1 MRNKFSISGSLHQ
14 RRKKSRKD
22 KQIVNNSLHW
32 SAVGNGSRTMVDDG
46 EVAGT
51 QQFEATS
58 PQVTHTKKK
67 SRWSVILKP
76 WKWRKRKSQK
86 KKSKK
91 EAAAAATEA
100 AKSEKEKLMPEEKV
114 EQTEGIAE
122 KEDDK
127 IQTPEDSSGEDG
139 QKAVTTQVEINHM
152 STEKENPD
160 EQGGD
165 DSEAESTPPE
175 KPPLDPSFK
184 GVKQNSPPPLP
195 EKKGAEDHTG
205 SSLKPVLPPKKGGA
219 KSSPVLPTNMNKST
233 DSPPLPPKTG
243 KAFQNGNLSFNMET
257 PNKGIGFTGEKV
269 ITPAATCNG
278 DIHNNDSDLSDYE
291 NNRNSDR
298 DDDSDTDDESYNK
311 SFAAKVKR
319 NDSLAFKLSNRPEK
333 KALLERNI
341 IQDSDEKDFKARRE
355 NVGTALV
362 RRLSQRPS
370 KEELQERNIY
380 RVPKSDEQKQK
391 EKEETKT
398 KLVRKLSFRPTV
410 EELRRRNII
419 GFQEYVEV
427 VDAAEYD
434 RRADK
439 PWTKLTPQDKAMIR
453 KELNDFKSEE
463 MAVHEESR
471 KFTRFHRP

>member
-1 MRNKFSISGSLHQ
+1 MMRSMRERLSFKKRGRKHKKIVDEDAA
-14 RRKKSRKD
+14 KKS
-22 KQIVNNSLHW
+22 
-32 SAVGNGSRTMVDDG
+32 NGSHTMVDDG
-46 EVAGT
+46 EVTST
-51 QQFEATS
+51 QQYEAASSS
-58 PQVTHTKKK
+58 PPVTTQTKKK

-86 KKSKK
+86 KKRSKK
-91 EAAAAATEA
+91 EESEGEKA
-100 AKSEKEKLMPEEKV
+100 AKEEKNKLLPEV
-114 EQTEGIAE
+114 KGQQTEG
-122 KEDDK
+122 KEDKGDDK
-127 IQTPEDSSGEDG
+127 TQTEGGAGGDG
-139 QKAVTTQVEINHM
+139 TQAGTTQVEINHL
-152 STEKENPD
+152 SDKDKVDQVE
-160 EQGGD
+160 GD
-165 DSEAESTPPE
+165 DTQSDPPA

-184 GVKQNSPPPLP
+184 GVKQSSPPPLP
-195 EKKGAEDHTG
+195 EKKGTDENAA
-205 SSLKPVLPPKKGGA
+205 LPVLPPKKGGL
-219 KSSPVLPTNMNKST
+219 KSSPALPPKLNKKT
-233 DSPPLPPKTG
+233 DSPPLPPKMG
-243 KAFQNGNLSFNMET
+243 KAFNNGNLSFNMET
-257 PNKGIGFTGEKV
+257 PNRGIGFSGDTV
-269 ITPAATCNG
+269 ITQSAQCNG

-291 NNRNSDR
+291 NNRNDDDD
-298 DDDSDTDDESYNK
+298 DDDSDDDASYNK

-319 NDSLAFKLSNRPEK
+319 NDSLAFKLNNRPEK
-333 KALLERNI
+333 TSLVDRNI
-341 IQDSDEKDFKARRE
+341 IQNSSYDTDFKARRE
-355 NVGTALV
+355 IVGTSLV

-380 RVPKSDEQKQK
+380 RVPKSDEEKQK

-419 GFQEYVEV
+419 GFNEYVEV

-463 MAVHEESR
+463 MAVHAESR